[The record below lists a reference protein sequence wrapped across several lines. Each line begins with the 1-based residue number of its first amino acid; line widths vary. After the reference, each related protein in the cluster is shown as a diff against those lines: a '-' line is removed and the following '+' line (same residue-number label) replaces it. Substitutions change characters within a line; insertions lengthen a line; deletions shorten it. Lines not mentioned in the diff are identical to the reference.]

1 MFFHKDI
8 KNIPHKELRILRLD
22 LINRIICLNTKQA
35 ELYKKKCDE
44 LGYDLLS
51 LDKAFP
57 KIKFSYN
64 INLEEEEDEFKKN
77 YFLRERK
84 KQEKK
89 KSHVVSE
96 KKKKLNKKRKH
107 NNNNSIE
114 KIKDMNYLYNQLKKN
129 KKEFYNNSIISK
141 KDLYKYIKSLDNK
154 INSKKEKN
162 YVLDKIQLP
171 FYEIN
176 QLRKELKRRIE
187 NLTLPQVIEINKKF
201 GNNNENEI
209 NIELNKL
216 SQEQLKR
223 LKNNIED
230 YENNN
235 AIDPNFIN
243 YKEEMKKKPN
253 EQVNNIN
260 IIEADNNV
268 SNNFS
273 DSSDS
278 DDDDDEISSSN
289 ESNFQRKFILQL
301 QNNENL
307 NNDMEND
314 NENNLNNGNIKD
326 DNINSNNENLLNNN
340 INNDK
345 DLSKDNNIKDEN
357 NSNNYNIFENDIS
370 FIS

>member
-1 MFFHKDI
+1 
-8 KNIPHKELRILRLD
+8 
-22 LINRIICLNTKQA
+22 
-35 ELYKKKCDE
+35 
-44 LGYDLLS
+44 
-51 LDKAFP
+51 
-57 KIKFSYN
+57 
-64 INLEEEEDEFKKN
+64 
-77 YFLRERK
+77 
-84 KQEKK
+84 
-89 KSHVVSE
+89 
-96 KKKKLNKKRKH
+96 
-107 NNNNSIE
+107 
-114 KIKDMNYLYNQLKKN
+114 MNYLYNQLKKN

-278 DDDDDEISSSN
+278 DDDDDDEISSSN

-301 QNNENL
+301 QNNEN
-307 NNDMEND
+307 NNEID

-326 DNINSNNENLLNNN
+326 DNLNSNNENLLSNN

-345 DLSKDNNIKDEN
+345 DLSKDNNIKDENLKDEN

>member
-1 MFFHKDI
+1 
-8 KNIPHKELRILRLD
+8 
-22 LINRIICLNTKQA
+22 
-35 ELYKKKCDE
+35 
-44 LGYDLLS
+44 
-51 LDKAFP
+51 
-57 KIKFSYN
+57 
-64 INLEEEEDEFKKN
+64 
-77 YFLRERK
+77 
-84 KQEKK
+84 
-89 KSHVVSE
+89 
-96 KKKKLNKKRKH
+96 
-107 NNNNSIE
+107 
-114 KIKDMNYLYNQLKKN
+114 MNYLYNQLKKN

-301 QNNENL
+301 QNNEN
-307 NNDMEND
+307 NNEID
-314 NENNLNNGNIKD
+314 NENNLNNWNIKD
-326 DNINSNNENLLNNN
+326 ENLNSNNENLLRNN

-345 DLSKDNNIKDEN
+345 DLSKDNNIKDENLKDEN